1 MSFLRNNFGWCLFY
15 PNYLFLFVFLYL
27 TVEFRKSLL
36 WCDVRNFSFRHWKI
50 SRNSTIINSIEVNVT
65 PCERI
70 LKNKWS
76 FDSCIDESYIS
87 KSILLMIIRSLDYF
101 YANTLN
107 TQFIENVK
115 IYYFKY
121 ILLNYIA
128 FVEY

>member
-1 MSFLRNNFGWCLFY
+1 
-15 PNYLFLFVFLYL
+15 
-27 TVEFRKSLL
+27 
-36 WCDVRNFSFRHWKI
+36 
-50 SRNSTIINSIEVNVT
+50 
-65 PCERI
+65 
-70 LKNKWS
+70 
-76 FDSCIDESYIS
+76 
-87 KSILLMIIRSLDYF
+87 MIIRSLDYF